1 VGVDRGVVKPMGV
14 QTSAGGLSLRVG
26 AALVVATGVVGST
39 LIGIAMSLY
48 PGGTEL
54 DPHCVGHSFWFNL
67 LCDLTNA
74 RALNGASNAAGSS
87 FARAGMAVL
96 GLGFG
101 AFWLILPAAFPGH
114 RALAATVR
122 LAGAVSVL
130 GFLSVPF
137 AAGRWHAV
145 AVFAAAGPG
154 VLAALVGAAA
164 TFRYVKDKILLT
176 AAFGAIAS
184 ATIDSLLY
192 AQRVRDEFR
201 SCPPAMPVFQRLL
214 ALFVLAWAGATAWRV
229 LRPPRARR
237 DPDGGGASI
246 H

>member
-1 VGVDRGVVKPMGV
+1 MG
-14 QTSAGGLSLRVG
+14 ARSLRVG
-26 AALVVATGVVGST
+26 AVLVLATGVVGST
-39 LIGIAMSLY
+39 LIALAMSLY

-67 LCDLTNA
+67 LCDLTNE
-74 RALNGASNAAGSS
+74 RALNGASNVAGSG
-87 FARAGMAVL
+87 FARAGMAMFS
-96 GLGFG
+96 LGFG

-114 RALAATVR
+114 RALAGTVR

-130 GFLSVPF
+130 GFLAVPF
-137 AAGRWHAV
+137 AGGRWHAV

-164 TFRYVKDKILLT
+164 TFRYVKDKVLVT

-184 ATIDSLLY
+184 ATIDSVVY
-192 AQRVRDEFR
+192 AQRVHDDFR

-229 LRPPRARR
+229 LRSSPPARR
-237 DPDGGGASI
+237 PA
-246 H
+246 